1 MNRTY
6 LIVPIVGVA
15 AFIGYSVYWKT
26 QTSAAPPALTRTADP
41 YAERNGRKEA
51 EAEFAAGKLALIEA
65 SAPVSWDRERR
76 EIAQRSYGIDLRRA
90 PEPVT
95 EASAK
100 YVDAFNRFMRPRI
113 IARHGRGVFDAIH
126 HEAIALM
133 GTRRTSEAGAT
144 PTTSAGTPDE
154 RRSEAATATS
164 AAELSR

>member
-15 AFIGYSVYWKT
+15 TFIGYSVYWKT
-26 QTSAAPPALTRTADP
+26 HTSAGQPAITRSADP
-41 YAERNGRKEA
+41 YAERSGRKEA

-76 EIAQRSYGIDLRRA
+76 EIAQRSFGIELRRA

-113 IARHGRGVFDAIH
+113 IARHGRGVFDRIH
-126 HEAIALM
+126 QDAIALM
-133 GTRRTSEAGAT
+133 DARRAQSATTGAPSART
-144 PTTSAGTPDE
+144 PADPARD
-154 RRSEAATATS
+154 
-164 AAELSR
+164 

>member
-6 LIVPIVGVA
+6 LVVPIVGVA

-26 QTSAAPPALTRTADP
+26 HTPAAPPALTRTADP

-100 YVDAFNRFMRPRI
+100 YVDTFNRFMRPRI
-113 IARHGRGVFDAIH
+113 IARHGRGVFDTIH
-126 HEAIALM
+126 QDAIALM
-133 GTRRTSEAGAT
+133 ESRRN
-144 PTTSAGTPDE
+144 SAAHAPE
-154 RRSEAATATS
+154 ATS
-164 AAELSR
+164 AARSAKSPPDAATTPTDAGTDR